1 MVAFLL
7 HVAMIKMP
15 ARRWWLAIK
24 VFIRLQNGYTSKTA

>member
-15 ARRWWLAIK
+15 VCRWWLAIK
-24 VFIRLQNGYTSKTA
+24 VFIRLQKWLHL